1 MIWEEEK
8 EYKAITS
15 IILISVI
22 IGVSEYTLTNI
33 ISFLFSSDAALKFIE
48 SINNLMYVLYQLM
61 FSVLAGVI
69 SSYLIFLA
77 SNKKEDNK
85 ELNKQ
90 QSKNK
95 SLK

>member
-61 FSVLAGVI
+61 FSVLAGI
-69 SSYLIFLA
+69 IASWLFSLSS
-77 SNKKEDNK
+77 EDNRK
-85 ELNKQ
+85 
-90 QSKNK
+90 
-95 SLK
+95 

>member
-15 IILISVI
+15 IIIISVI

-61 FSVLAGVI
+61 F
-69 SSYLIFLA
+69 
-77 SNKKEDNK
+77 
-85 ELNKQ
+85 
-90 QSKNK
+90 
-95 SLK
+95 